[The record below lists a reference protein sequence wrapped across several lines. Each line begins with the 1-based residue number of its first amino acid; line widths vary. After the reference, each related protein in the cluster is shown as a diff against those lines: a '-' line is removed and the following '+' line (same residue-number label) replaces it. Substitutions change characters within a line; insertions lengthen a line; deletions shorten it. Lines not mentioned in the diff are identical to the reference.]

1 MIAMIKAFE
10 PDFDIIPYIR
20 TAKTDNEKIQ
30 TMNRLLIL
38 INNSTTDKWIN
49 ELDLLYR
56 RLSGSTQAET
66 IKRLEELAEVK
77 TAIYKFQSDLNRICL
92 KHVAPNSP
100 LLPLL
105 N

>member
-10 PDFDIIPYIR
+10 PEFDIIPYIK
-20 TAKTDNEKIQ
+20 TVKTDNEKIQ
-30 TMNRLLIL
+30 TMNKLLIK
-38 INNSTTDKWIN
+38 INKSTTDKWIK
-49 ELDLLYR
+49 ELDLLYS
-56 RLSGSTQAET
+56 RLSGPTQAES
-66 IKRLEELAEVK
+66 IRRLDELAEVK

-92 KHVAPNSP
+92 KQVDPNSP